1 MGRVAA
7 MVHVTTDLT
16 DEDISTIRIEV
27 PTAAADD
34 DATDGGASDDD
45 ATDGGSDD
53 DATDGD
59 ADQADS

>member
-1 MGRVAA
+1 

-16 DEDISTIRIEV
+16 DDDISTIRIEE
-27 PTAAADD
+27 PTASTDD
-34 DATDGGASDDD
+34 DATDTGDDD